1 MSRLN
6 VANFRHPDA
15 TADSVVI
22 TSGGD
27 TQIQRALGLGGATYG
42 TSGQVLTSAG
52 SGAAPTWED
61 ATNLTR
67 ATAIASTSGTSI
79 DFESLPSGIRRITIM
94 LANVSTNGTSE
105 MIVQLGDSGGYE
117 TSGYSSRT
125 ADLGT
130 TQESSSDGFKLS
142 TDMGATH
149 VYHGAFYIDNIDG
162 NTWVCTGQMSRSD
175 GGNIYRTG
183 GSKALSAE
191 CDRIRLT
198 TQGGSNTFDAGTVN
212 IMYEV

>member
-1 MSRLN
+1 MALRLN
-6 VANFRHPDA
+6 GSSSGYVELDVPADAGSHTLTLPD
-15 TADSVVI
+15 
-22 TSGGD
+22 GG
-27 TQIQRALGLGGATYG
+27 GS
-42 TSGQVLTSAG
+42 SGQYLQTNG
-52 SGAAPTWED
+52 SGALSWQTVSAS
-61 ATNLTR
+61 NLTR
-67 ATAIASTSGTSI
+67 ATAVASTSGTEI
-79 DFESLPSGIRRITIM
+79 AFESLPSGIRRITVM
-94 LANVSTNGTSE
+94 VADLSTNGSSE

-117 TSGYSSRT
+117 TSGYSSKT
-125 ADLGT
+125 LDTGT
-130 TQESSSDGFKLS
+130 TLESSSDGFKLS

-175 GGNIYRTG
+175 GGNFYRTA

-198 TQGGSNTFDAGTVN
+198 TQGGSDTFDAGTVN